1 MNLMTSKGD
10 NGAVRNLRD
19 GEKFEPDPPVR
30 MMKVSIEVDGEFI
43 TTEVPT
49 THSVRA
55 QFSDAGAGHLRG
67 ITALLQG

>member
-1 MNLMTSKGD
+1 MNKATYDRVSGE
-10 NGAVRNLRD
+10 

-49 THSVRA
+49 TRSIVA
-55 QFSDAGAGHLRG
+55 IFDEDGHLRG
-67 ITALLQG
+67 LETVKGL